1 MPVADP
7 KPAIDVVSKCSLQS
21 LCRRLHVFWL
31 NTLER
36 QGETTS
42 SKFANLY
49 QTAGLNCIK

>member
-1 MPVADP
+1 MADP
-7 KPAIDVVSKCSLQS
+7 EPALDVVKSSLQS
-21 LCRRLHVFWL
+21 LCRRLHVLWL

-49 QTAGLNCIK
+49 QTAGLNRIK